1 MAASVTTR
9 SDYILV
15 MGVCGAGKSTVA
27 SMLAAATGGRL
38 IEADDHH
45 PAGNIRAMSEGQPLT
60 DEQRWPWLAAVAE
73 AAADARREAAGPVVI
88 ACSALKRRYRDRLR
102 ERLGPIAI
110 LHLAG
115 PAALLRQ
122 RLEARRAHFMPPAL
136 LDSQLAALEPPD
148 ADEEALTFSVELS
161 PDGIVATAVL
171 ALGEASEPVPTDASH
186 PSEPARAETP

>member
-1 MAASVTTR
+1 MAAPVAIR
-9 SDYILV
+9 SDCILV

-27 SMLAAATGGRL
+27 ARLAAALGGRL

-45 PAGNIRAMSEGQPLT
+45 PEDNVRSMSEGKPLT

-73 AAADARREAAGPVVI
+73 AAADARRQVSGPVVI

-102 ERLGPIAI
+102 DRLGPIAI

-122 RLEARRAHFMPPAL
+122 RLEARRGHFMPPAL
-136 LDSQLAALEPPD
+136 LDSQFAALEPPG
-148 ADEEALTFSVELS
+148 ADEQAITLLVELG
-161 PDGIVATAVL
+161 PDDIVACAL
-171 ALGEASEPVPTDASH
+171 AALGAPARPI
-186 PSEPARAETP
+186 PEPARAATP

>member
-1 MAASVTTR
+1 MAASVAIR
-9 SDYILV
+9 SNCILV

-27 SMLAAATGGRL
+27 ARLAAATCGRL

-45 PAGNIRAMSEGQPLT
+45 PEGNIRSMSEGRPLT

-73 AAADARREAAGPVVI
+73 AAAEARHQASGPVVI

-136 LDSQLAALEPPD
+136 LDSQLAVLEAPG
-148 ADEEALTFSVELS
+148 ADEDALTFSVELS
-161 PDGIVATAVL
+161 PDDIVAKAL
-171 ALGEASEPVPTDASH
+171 AALGAPVPTQAAR